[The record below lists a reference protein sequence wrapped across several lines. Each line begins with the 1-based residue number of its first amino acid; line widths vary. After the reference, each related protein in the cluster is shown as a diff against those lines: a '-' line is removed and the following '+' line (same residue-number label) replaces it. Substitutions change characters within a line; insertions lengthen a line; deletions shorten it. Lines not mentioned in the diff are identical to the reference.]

1 MTAKND
7 ARFILKPRNVIRP
20 LVVPSPSQKRRRQRP
35 ATDLVAEV
43 AADLDAELDIAEVA
57 AEWSQDGGEWD
68 ELIAMSDDAAESLMM
83 SLGMDFGKPQDDVIT
98 ACLLSLFNTETGRC
112 AWIPAAYEG
121 VKVVVVSV
129 ALLRWFFE
137 ANKEKYTVSGEDL
150 SKYLQTCTEQDINWG
165 SDAARDLLLQTPF
178 KAVAE
183 NLRCSQFFVTPV
195 SDWIK
200 RLQNPGKEVD
210 VSLDVV
216 VPKEFGHVLSVQKTC
231 AKVPAI
237 GVYKISAERKRVMPA
252 MGVKWW
258 GELFS
263 ESVREFFGISG
274 EVHVVDSKV
283 KTGIQH
289 EKYEVIRG
297 RVRKAM
303 KDAKK

>member
-1 MTAKND
+1 MST
-7 ARFILKPRNVIRP
+7 
-20 LVVPSPSQKRRRQRP
+20 
-35 ATDLVAEV
+35 
-43 AADLDAELDIAEVA
+43 ADLSTAEGGLDIAEVA
-57 AEWSQDGGEWD
+57 AEGSQDGGEWEWD
-68 ELIAMSDDAAESLMM
+68 EHDLNLIAMPDESLSLMM
-83 SLGMDFGKPQDDVIT
+83 DLGLDFGKDEVIT

-112 AWIPAAYEG
+112 AWIPAVYEG
-121 VKVVVVSV
+121 IKVVVVSV

-137 ANKEKYTVSGEDL
+137 VNKEKYTVSGQDL

-195 SDWIK
+195 SDWEE

-210 VSLDVV
+210 VSFV

-231 AKVPAI
+231 AKVPAM
-237 GVYKISAERKRVMPA
+237 GSYKISAERKRVMPA
-252 MGVKWW
+252 MGVEWW
-258 GELFS
+258 GELFT
-263 ESVREFFGISG
+263 ESVREFFGVSG
-274 EVHVVDSKV
+274 EVHVVGFKV
-283 KTGIQH
+283 KTGVKH

-303 KDAKK
+303 KEAKIGSK